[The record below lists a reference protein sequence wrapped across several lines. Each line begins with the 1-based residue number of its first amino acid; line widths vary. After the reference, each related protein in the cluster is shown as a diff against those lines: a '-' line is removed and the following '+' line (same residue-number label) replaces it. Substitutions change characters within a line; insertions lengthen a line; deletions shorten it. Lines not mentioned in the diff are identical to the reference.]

1 MYNRGKTIK
10 NIFWLLIML
19 IAIIAL
25 VVVYKKYNYNDFTK
39 NIRQLDK
46 TSFTRDSEIKY
57 SEMDSYK
64 IENRDFNDAMFSQV
78 IDVTPNTAYKVT
90 CKV

>member
-1 MYNRGKTIK
+1 MHNRGRIIK

-25 VVVYKKYNYNDFTK
+25 VFVYKKYNYNDFTK
-39 NIRQLDK
+39 NIRERNK

-64 IENRDFNDAMFSQV
+64 IENKDFNECHVFTS
-78 IDVTPNTAYKVT
+78 N
-90 CKV
+90 